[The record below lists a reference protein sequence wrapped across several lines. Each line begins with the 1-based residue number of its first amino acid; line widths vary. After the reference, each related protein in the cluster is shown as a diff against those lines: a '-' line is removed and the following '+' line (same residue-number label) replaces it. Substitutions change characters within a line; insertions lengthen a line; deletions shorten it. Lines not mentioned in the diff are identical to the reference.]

1 VGDVFY
7 YADEFNISWYPTL
20 RAMWSPR
27 GQQVMIPTP
36 AQPTK
41 HYGIGAVDYYR
52 GDTVVLLKRHKRR
65 QEIAELLEALLE
77 KHPTGTIYVAWDNA
91 GTHEDDEVETVLRA
105 AAGRLV
111 LLYLP
116 TYSPWLNP
124 IEMLWRQFR
133 REVTHNELFQ
143 SVKSLL
149 AAARDFFDRYNR
161 EPARTLSVIGSHA
174 QDLI

>member
-1 VGDVFY
+1 MFY

-20 RAMWSPR
+20 QAIWSPK

-41 HYGIGAVDYYR
+41 HYGIGAVNYHR

-65 QEIAELLEALLE
+65 QEIAELLEALLD

-91 GTHEDDEVETVLRA
+91 GTHEDDEVERVVRA

-143 SVKSLL
+143 TVKSLL

-161 EPARTLSVIGSHA
+161 QPARTLSVIGSHA